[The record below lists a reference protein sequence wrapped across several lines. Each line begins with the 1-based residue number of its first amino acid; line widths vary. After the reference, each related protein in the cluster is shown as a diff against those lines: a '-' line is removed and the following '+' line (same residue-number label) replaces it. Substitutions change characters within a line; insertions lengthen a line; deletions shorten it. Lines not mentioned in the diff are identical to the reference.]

1 MSVWEN
7 TALSLLLTLGLVMKC
22 CILHMKKS
30 LNLLT
35 LRKKATKFKCNM
47 LFTIL
52 SGVSLWLLISIKE
65 FKTQYKNAQK
75 NNLLVGG
82 YDLTNLKNRFKLA
95 LRF

>member
-1 MSVWEN
+1 
-7 TALSLLLTLGLVMKC
+7 
-22 CILHMKKS
+22 MKKS

-47 LFTIL
+47 FTIL
-52 SGVSLWLLISIKE
+52 SGVSLWLSIFIKV

-82 YDLTNLKNRFKLA
+82 YDLTNLKNR
-95 LRF
+95 

>member
-35 LRKKATKFKCNM
+35 LRKKATKLK